1 MRSTAL
7 TLAVV
12 AFALLAPSTSQA
24 HPSTS
29 VVMDARG
36 NVFYSDLSRVMM
48 IAPDGRRQI
57 AVPNVHAHELYL
69 DSHGNLY
76 GDHVWYEGR
85 RTKKWGHRVWKRAPD
100 GTITDVIPA
109 SEGSLTDYGFT
120 RDSTGTMYWAHGE
133 PRTEIR
139 KRRNGAPVVVHSGRF
154 RDVRSIVAGPDGTVY
169 VIDSADLKKILPDG
183 KVLIVSP
190 GIASRSLARINV
202 NRRHAVMGL
211 WLDSQNNLYAASYGT
226 GEVKRVSPSGEV
238 SVISRSR
245 LPWSPTGGMVA
256 PNGDLWILETSLI
269 NEVRL
274 KRIASN
280 GSTSFY

>member
-1 MRSTAL
+1 
-7 TLAVV
+7 
-12 AFALLAPSTSQA
+12 
-24 HPSTS
+24 
-29 VVMDARG
+29 MDARG
-36 NVFYSDLSRVMM
+36 NVFYADANRVMM

-69 DSHGNLY
+69 DSLGNLY
-76 GDHVWYEGR
+76 GDHVWSEGR

-109 SEGSLTDYGFT
+109 AEGLLTGYGFT
-120 RDSTGTMYWAHGE
+120 RDATGTMYWAHGE

-139 KRRNGAPVVVHSGRF
+139 KRRNLEPVAVHSRGSF

-169 VIDSADLKKILPDG
+169 VIDSADLKKIRPDG
-183 KVLIVSP
+183 KVLIMSP
-190 GIASRSLARINV
+190 GIASRSASRFTV
-202 NRRHAVMGL
+202 NRRYAIMGL
-211 WLDSQNNLYAASYGT
+211 WLDSRSNLYAASYGT

-238 SVISRSR
+238 SVISRSG

-280 GSTSFY
+280 GSVSFY